1 MEEDKVITLS
11 KKHRIIN
18 LYLEGKSKSHIARTQ
33 QISRDTVRK
42 YIREYEHHESTLEK
56 ASSESERESII
67 MDASAKPRYDT
78 SNRKR
83 YKLTDALVERV
94 ESLIEENETLR
105 QRGQRKLIRKKID
118 MHEVLMEEGYDI
130 SYRRVCALVS
140 SLENKPKEAFI
151 RQSIEAGEMAEF
163 DWGEVTLSI
172 DAVDANPRRYF
183 IAVFTL
189 RYSNYQFAK
198 LYTLDNTASFNDAH
212 IAFFEAIRGVPGE
225 IVYDNAKTALKRFVG
240 KYREPTD
247 ALKRLTTYY
256 GFAHRFTNPYSGH
269 EKGAVERSVEL
280 LRRKAFSG
288 IQRFKTLSDAQ
299 AVLTQKTT
307 MMNERVKQRSDTSAS
322 AAFAREQSR
331 LLPERVPLDSG
342 VITQA
347 HVDKYGF
354 IYVDSNFYSVPD
366 YLVGRKLTVKKYPFH
381 LEIVHLDRFL
391 TSLERIYG
399 RNRYKVDIM
408 HYIQTLKKKPG
419 AIKRSL
425 ILRASADW
433 LQQIFQ
439 SYYSTTPKEF
449 VKLLELI
456 NHHPLDHVRRVIAS
470 LEQRRL
476 RVNTE
481 LIKQGLVRDAYE
493 SNVQPS
499 APKRSIEH
507 YAKAQVNAI
516 GALYQE
522 NGGRH
527 EA

>member
-1 MEEDKVITLS
+1 MITLS

-18 LYLEGKSKSHIARTQ
+18 LYLEGKSKSHIARTMH
-33 QISRDTVRK
+33 ISRDTVRK
-42 YIREYEHHESTLEK
+42 YIREYEHHESSMVK
-56 ASSESERESII
+56 ANSESERESII
-67 MDASAKPRYDT
+67 MDVSTKPRYDT

-94 ESLIEENETLR
+94 KFLLKENDTLK

-118 MHEVLMEEGYDI
+118 IHEVLMEEGYDI
-130 SYRRVCALVS
+130 SYRSICALIS
-140 SLENKPKEAFI
+140 SLENKPKEAFV

-163 DWGEVTLSI
+163 DWGEVTLTI
-172 DAVDANPRRYF
+172 DGVDQTPSRYF

-189 RYSNYQFAK
+189 RYSNYQFAR
-198 LYTLDNTASFNDAH
+198 LYTLENTASFNDAH
-212 IAFFEAIRGVPGE
+212 IAFFEAIRGAPKE

-240 KYREPTD
+240 RYKEPTD
-247 ALKRLTTYY
+247 ALKRLSTYY
-256 GFAHRFTNPYSGH
+256 GYTPRFTNPYSGH
-269 EKGAVERSVEL
+269 EKGAVERSVEI
-280 LRRKAFSG
+280 LRRKAYSG
-288 IQRFKTLSDAQ
+288 IQRFKTLRDAQ
-299 AVLTQKTT
+299 AVLTQKTM
-307 MMNERVKQRSDTSAS
+307 MMNERVKQRSGTSAS
-322 AAFAREQSR
+322 AAFAREQPQ
-331 LLPERVPLDSG
+331 LLPKRVPLDSG
-342 VITQA
+342 VLTQA

-381 LEIVHLDRFL
+381 LEIIHHDRFL
-391 TSLERIYG
+391 TRLERIYG

-425 ILRASADW
+425 ILRSSADW
-433 LQQIFQ
+433 LQQLFQ
-439 SYYSTTPKEF
+439 THYSTAPKEF

-456 NHHPLDHVRRVIAS
+456 NHHPLDHVRRVITS

-481 LIKQGLVRDAYE
+481 LIKQGLIRDTFK
-493 SNVQPS
+493 PS
-499 APKRSIEH
+499 AEPLENTRSIEH

-522 NGGRH
+522 KGGGH
-527 EA
+527 ET